1 MNWLISTTSVVMSL
15 GLLIGC
21 ASKPVDSGFP
31 AVQSN
36 VSQRLGRQVQWNRM
50 GGDDR
55 AVADAVKSM
64 LAKPLTA
71 DEAVQIALLNNRELQ
86 ATYEDLG
93 VAQADLVQAGLL
105 KNPVF
110 NAAVEF
116 TNGQGTKLQFSVV
129 ENFLDLLQIPL
140 RKQIAQTAFEGA
152 KLRVTGAVLD
162 FAGQV
167 RAAFYDQQAAE
178 QLLELRRSVS
188 EATGASFDLARRLH
202 DAGNT
207 TDLDFSTAQ
216 AQREQAKLDLANAET
231 TVLNGHE
238 RLNVLMGLWG
248 PSTQWAIVQ
257 HLPDLPT
264 GEMPTNGIERSA
276 VEHSLGL
283 ALARGQVEVAARTL
297 GIKRSFGL
305 LPEAEIGVSSE
316 KEVHGPWEVGP
327 AFSLPIPLFDQG
339 QAAVAGARSDLERAR
354 QRYYALAVEV
364 RASARMTRV
373 NLLATRQRA
382 DYIHQM
388 ILPLRHRIVEQTQ
401 LQYNGMLVGPFQL
414 LIAKQN
420 EIEAGVQFVE
430 AQRDYWLART
440 QVEQVFN
447 GRMADLSFRNTP
459 GRMSG
464 QSTSEINP

>member
-1 MNWLISTTSVVMSL
+1 
-15 GLLIGC
+15 
-21 ASKPVDSGFP
+21 
-31 AVQSN
+31 
-36 VSQRLGRQVQWNRM
+36 
-50 GGDDR
+50 
-55 AVADAVKSM
+55 M

-105 KNPVF
+105 KNPIL

-116 TNGQGTKLQFSVV
+116 TNGSGTKLQFSVV

-140 RKQIAQTAFEGA
+140 RKRIAQTALEGA
-152 KLRVTGAVLD
+152 KLRVTGEVLD
-162 FAGQV
+162 LAGRV
-167 RAAFYDQQAAE
+167 RGAFYEQQAAE

-188 EATGASFDLARRLH
+188 EATAASFDLAKRLH

-207 TDLDFSTAQ
+207 TDLNFSTEQ
-216 AQREQAKLDLANAET
+216 AQYEQAKLDLAVAET
-231 TVLNGHE
+231 TVLTGRE

-248 PSTQWAIVQ
+248 ASTQWAVVQ
-257 HLPDLPT
+257 HLPDLPAD
-264 GEMPTNGIERSA
+264 EMPTDGIERSA
-276 VEHSLGL
+276 VEHSLAL

-305 LPEAEIGVSSE
+305 LPEAELGVSSE
-316 KEVHGPWEVGP
+316 KEAHGPWEVGP

-339 QAAVAGARSDLERAR
+339 QAAIAGARSELERAR

-364 RASARMTRV
+364 RASARMTRI
-373 NLLATRQRA
+373 NLLTARQRA
-382 DYIHQM
+382 DYIRLV

-401 LQYNGMLVGPFQL
+401 LQYNGMLVGAFQL
-414 LIAKQN
+414 LMAKQN
-420 EIEAGVQFVE
+420 EIEAGVQLVE

-440 QVEQVFN
+440 QVEQVAS
-447 GRMADLSFRNTP
+447 GRMADMSSRSTP
-459 GRMSG
+459 GRTSG
-464 QSTSEINP
+464 QPMSEVSP